1 MQVYRQ
7 DSIHGMHKVVLLI
20 ESITDQ
26 SKFKAVQ
33 QELREMIRCVVELL
47 SEAYHRMTALKM
59 TDTLALEQK
68 EFLFSF
74 LYLKHRLDENPDL
87 MPIYYEASGS
97 IYQTRFPTKFG
108 KPGVY
113 WADFAQPRT
122 TVSTAISPPS
132 RILRYL
138 FKMRRCA
145 RLSAPFGRF

>member
-7 DSIHGMHKVVLLI
+7 DSIHGIHKVVLLI

-33 QELREMIRCVVELL
+33 QELREMIRCVAELL

-74 LYLKHRLDENPDL
+74 LYLKHQLDENPDL
-87 MPIYYEASGS
+87 TPIYYEASGS

-113 WADFAQPRT
+113 WADFAHTPNNGKYR
-122 TVSTAISPPS
+122 AISPPANTT
-132 RILRYL
+132 ILI
-138 FKMRRCA
+138 
-145 RLSAPFGRF
+145 